1 MATLFEYIEQLKTKH
16 EIRIK
21 IAVPLTDEQID
32 KIEKHLEKYD
42 AERITAPHKLILQK
56 RPLDFPDLDSAEV
69 QIIDF
74 TAGLPVSNEV
84 LKIEIAKLLN
94 CTERYVVVR
103 HSDDPRETQDDIAKN
118 SLQDDK
124 AGKAKLGTDYEKDEA
139 ADKTADELSGDQY
152 NTSLLKELK
161 KLSDERRKNMPKVTD
176 PDVPVSEPE
185 VGDQPGENTTS
196 PLSKSSKPGKQ
207 PSFARK

>member
-16 EIRIK
+16 EIRVK
-21 IAVPLTDEQID
+21 IAVPLEDGQLD

-56 RPLDFPDLDSAEV
+56 RPLDFPDLESAEV

-84 LKIEIAKLLN
+84 LKVEIAKLLN

-103 HSDDPRETQDDIAKN
+103 HATDPRETQDDVAKN
-118 SLQDDK
+118 ALQNDK
-124 AGKAKLGTDYEKDEA
+124 AGKAKLGTDYDNSEKNDIKPEEA
-139 ADKTADELSGDQY
+139 FGDTY
-152 NTSLLKELK
+152 NTNLLKELK
-161 KLSDERRKNMPKVTD
+161 KLSDERRKETPKIAD
-176 PDVPVSEPE
+176 PDVPATEPE
-185 VGDQPGENTTS
+185 VGDGAGTQKNS
-196 PLSKSSKPGKQ
+196 PLTKLVKPTL
-207 PSFARK
+207 PTRRK

>member
-16 EIRIK
+16 EIRVK
-21 IAVPLTDEQID
+21 IAVPLEDGQLD

-74 TAGLPVSNEV
+74 VAGLPVSNEV
-84 LKIEIAKLLN
+84 LKMEISKLLN
-94 CTERYVVVR
+94 CVERYVVVR
-103 HSDDPRETQDDIAKN
+103 HATDPRETQDDIAKN
-118 SLQDDK
+118 SLQDGK

-139 ADKTADELSGDQY
+139 SGTPAAELSGDNY
-152 NTSLLKELK
+152 NTNLLKELK
-161 KLSDERRKNMPKVTD
+161 KLRK
-176 PDVPVSEPE
+176 
-185 VGDQPGENTTS
+185 
-196 PLSKSSKPGKQ
+196 LSID
-207 PSFARK
+207 

>member
-1 MATLFEYIEQLKTKH
+1 MATLFEYIEQLRTKH

-21 IAVPLTDEQID
+21 LACPVTDEQID

-56 RPLDFPDLDSAEV
+56 SPLDFPDLDSAEV

-74 TAGLPVSNEV
+74 VAGLPVSNEV
-84 LKIEIAKLLN
+84 LKIEISKLLN

-103 HSDDPRETQDDIAKN
+103 HSTDPRETQDDIAKN
-118 SLQDDK
+118 SLNKQDK
-124 AGKAKLGTDYEKDEA
+124 QAIIGTDY
-139 ADKTADELSGDQY
+139 DKSEGSKTTADEVYGDKF
-152 NTSLLKELK
+152 NTGLLKELK
-161 KLSDERRKNMPKVTD
+161 KLSDERRKDLPKIAD
-176 PDVPVSEPE
+176 PDVPVSEPQI
-185 VGDQPGENTTS
+185 GDQPKENETS
-196 PLSKSSKPGKQ
+196 PLTKSGKPGKQ

>member
-1 MATLFEYIEQLKTKH
+1 MATLFEYIEQLKTKQ

-21 IAVPLTDEQID
+21 IAVPIGDNEID

-56 RPLDFPDLDSAEV
+56 RPLDFPDLESAEV

-74 TAGLPVSNEV
+74 QAGLPVSNEV

-94 CTERYVVVR
+94 CVERYVVVR
-103 HSDDPRETQDDIAKN
+103 HANDPRETQDDTAKN
-118 SLQDDK
+118 SLQNDK
-124 AGKAKLGTDYEKDEA
+124 AGKAKLGTDYSKEEA
-139 ADKTADELSGDQY
+139 NADKTPDELSGDKY
-152 NTSLLKELK
+152 NTNLLKELK
-161 KLSDERRKNMPKVTD
+161 KLADERRKEQPKITD

-185 VGDQPGENTTS
+185 IGDGTS
-196 PLSKSSKPGKQ
+196 TNKRSPVANK
-207 PSFARK
+207 RK